1 MKKWITAIVCIII
14 ITAFGLL
21 VYFNIDAI
29 KSNST
34 LYTKEQMDE
43 AYKTGYNDGLKN
55 EQDYIYQINE
65 FSTKIKELEST
76 IDKLTQYVSENEELK
91 TTIKNLQLQIEQLK
105 ATIKYY
111 EELIKN
117 EEDKNIVFVNF
128 YVNEEIVKS
137 VAVKIG
143 GIVPSTEI
151 PEIEETEYLIFNG
164 WEYNGEFV
172 DLNTFTIDNS
182 IDLECNLTYFYLVTF
197 NVNEEIIDTQKI
209 EEGKFARVPD
219 SPQKD
224 GYVFKGW
231 SLNNS
236 IVDVASFLINNDVE
250 FNAIFENT
258 NIIIYKDINNQKYEI
273 KSVDDY
279 FYWKTFN
286 CPVDKSS
293 IVYIEIPSCFNRI
306 NLGQFFKNVEQ
317 IILPETIKQLDDN
330 CFGECNKLTTIT
342 LPKSIETVGRKIF
355 KNCSLL
361 SRIIILNPDLNLQE
375 YPFEGCAS
383 ILTIEYYGNKQQWN
397 EKEYDNLYDL
407 NDSLNAKKIIIECL
421 DGSIIYE

>member
-43 AYKTGYNDGLKN
+43 AYQTGYNDGLKN

-76 IDKLTQYVSENEELK
+76 IDKLTPYVSENEELK

-143 GIVPSTEI
+143 EVVPMEEI
-151 PEIEETEYLIFNG
+151 PIIEIVGFDFVNWSDINGNVIDFTQYTIERETNFYAVLNDTRITITFLTFNENNSITTTQQVILYG
-164 WEYNGEFV
+164 TVCEFPSV
-172 DLNTFTIDNS
+172 NDYTIDGINYIFKYWIKEDGTIVDTNTKFFDDCTVQTVFEREIVS
-182 IDLECNLTYFYLVTF
+182 YI
-197 NVNEEIIDTQKI
+197 VNEEWFRFSTNFLSESFVGKNPNGQNDENYYYSFAIIEGNHYPMESLTLGSYCKKGNTPLKEDLFIDSYTFNYVSNIESIKQKLQSI
-209 EEGKFARVPD
+209 QFNISDGKYLKVNLESDLFELFNIIRN
-219 SPQKD
+219 SST
-224 GYVFKGW
+224 GYVNLKPYFILYDSEGEINV
-231 SLNNS
+231 STEL
-236 IVDVASFLINNDVE
+236 LI
-250 FNAIFENT
+250 
-258 NIIIYKDINNQKYEI
+258 KI
-273 KSVDDY
+273 KSV
-279 FYWKTFN
+279 
-286 CPVDKSS
+286 
-293 IVYIEIPSCFNRI
+293 
-306 NLGQFFKNVEQ
+306 
-317 IILPETIKQLDDN
+317 
-330 CFGECNKLTTIT
+330 
-342 LPKSIETVGRKIF
+342 
-355 KNCSLL
+355 
-361 SRIIILNPDLNLQE
+361 
-375 YPFEGCAS
+375 
-383 ILTIEYYGNKQQWN
+383 
-397 EKEYDNLYDL
+397 
-407 NDSLNAKKIIIECL
+407 
-421 DGSIIYE
+421 YE